1 MVHVTYSSL
10 THYSLHG
17 HICCRD
23 ADAIDSLD
31 RYAMACPALP
41 LCGLAIGEAER
52 GLPDINNRIRALM
65 NKLGFGADEHFH
77 IRMTG
82 CPNGCTRPYMA
93 ELGFVGDG
101 PNSYQLWLGGTAS
114 QTRLAEPFMERMK
127 VQVRLTTA
135 CLHHQSSLQP
145 FNSVL
150 FSTVH
155 QQHCQPYLWADLVS
169 CGLVLCMVCFV
180 QAGCHH
186 ARRNLCDSGQMFSIL
201 LQRFVFPL
209 CSWLSAALYTIH
221 YTVLTVSIAFSHSGK
236 GCTHRRGACDV

>member
-1 MVHVTYSSL
+1 MLCQIVGHRIVLVTCKL
-10 THYSLHG
+10 RTRHAPPG
-17 HICCRD
+17 HPCCRD

-31 RYAMACPALP
+31 RFAMACPALP

-127 VQVRLTTA
+127 VQVRLINT
-135 CLHHQSSLQP
+135 CSSRWSTQQP
-145 FNSVL
+145 
-150 FSTVH
+150 FSTVS
-155 QQHCQPYLWADLVS
+155 CQYCVS
-169 CGLVLCMVCFV
+169 SALSVLPVGRYFQLQPCSVHGVLCSS
-180 QAGCHH
+180 
-186 ARRNLCDSGQMFSIL
+186 RRSPC
-201 LQRFVFPL
+201 LQT
-209 CSWLSAALYTIH
+209 AL
-221 YTVLTVSIAFSHSGK
+221 
-236 GCTHRRGACDV
+236 

>member
-1 MVHVTYSSL
+1 MLCHIVGHHMVLVTCTLL
-10 THYSLHG
+10 TRHSRHG
-17 HICCRD
+17 HPCCRD

-31 RYAMACPALP
+31 RFAMACPALP

-77 IRMTG
+77 VRMTG

-127 VQVRLTTA
+127 VQVRLTITVICFYLVLPA
-135 CLHHQSSLQP
+135 FRHCVVSFISLVYCYISAVDHQ
-145 FNSVL
+145 
-150 FSTVH
+150 H
-155 QQHCQPYLWADLVS
+155 RKPYLWADYL
-169 CGLVLCMVCFV
+169 G
-180 QAGCHH
+180 
-186 ARRNLCDSGQMFSIL
+186 
-201 LQRFVFPL
+201 
-209 CSWLSAALYTIH
+209 
-221 YTVLTVSIAFSHSGK
+221 
-236 GCTHRRGACDV
+236 